1 MDKSFKLARAWAKTL
16 LLTVDPQKIFLASV
30 TLIWNS
36 KSNVPTV
43 DLLCWEMICY
53 VPETTKL

>member
-1 MDKSFKLARAWAKTL
+1 MDKSFKLARTWAKTL
-16 LLTVDPQKIFLASV
+16 LLAVDPQKIFLVSV

-36 KSNVPTV
+36 KSSVPIV
-43 DLLCWEMICY
+43 DLPCWEVICY